1 MIRYEFTYN
10 QEIGHQGQSLVP
22 HFPGGNSGVTIGPG
36 YDMGGR
42 SPAEIYADLTRVGV
56 HPEVAEMLS
65 RAAYKTGDEAGRWI
79 RQHGG
84 LYITE
89 EQQQALYE
97 EVLVPEYE
105 QRMQLQLRH
114 LAEHCEG
121 ITDEMV
127 ELDHLSARQKHILF
141 DYTYNAGLSKFP
153 TLVEAVLKEDWDEVS
168 RHYERFSAG
177 EPLYYRNELFYQT
190 FLDPETAVQFE
201 QDEEINPEM
210 MAIEGMLED
219 MADDNTPE
227 NERLHGREADHQ
239 APDLDQLLN
248 DSHW

>member
-36 YDMGGR
+36 YDLGGR
-42 SPAEIYADLTRVGV
+42 SPGEIYSDLMRVGV
-56 HPEVAEMLS
+56 HPEIAETLS

-79 RQHGG
+79 DQQGG

-89 EQQQALYE
+89 EQQKALYE

-105 QRMQLQLRH
+105 QRMQSQLLH
-114 LAEHCEG
+114 FAEHSEG

-127 ELDHLSARQKHILF
+127 DIDHLSARQKHILF

-177 EPLYYRNELFYQT
+177 EPLYYRNEMFYQT
-190 FLDPETAVQFE
+190 FLDPETAEQFDS
-201 QDEEINPEM
+201 DEEIKPEIL
-210 MAIEGMLED
+210 AIEGMLD
-219 MADDNTPE
+219 DIADNDPE
-227 NERLHGREADHQ
+227 NELPYIRKSNQ
-239 APDLDQLLN
+239 SSNDLDQLLD